1 MCREAQQSMALVS
14 RPVAWSRM
22 SGFSLPAAMFILVV
36 LALLAAAVYRTV
48 AISNSSVALE
58 MLSARA
64 FLAAE
69 SGAQA
74 TMMQLFPTSG
84 VGASCGLPSW
94 TLTGNGFHDCTVQVR
109 CNTTTADGVTVY
121 AISSVGR
128 CRAGDLQASR
138 TLEVLANEQ

>member
-1 MCREAQQSMALVS
+1 MYREAQQSVTSVS

-74 TMMQLFPTSG
+74 AMMQVFPTSG
-84 VGASCGLPSW
+84 APASCGTPSW
-94 TLTGNGFHDCTVQVR
+94 NLTGNGFHDCTVLVR

-138 TLEVLANEQ
+138 TLEVLAR